1 MKLKSKICPDDVN
14 ERFHASDPISV
25 SGKMIYKS
33 CQTLVATKHYL
44 ESLSFVSRI
53 SWWKFSNLL
62 LLFELQSVYLCRNVA
77 VFSSSSNISSQKLS
91 DNADWA
97 VWQVSDKCSK
107 LSSQA
112 RSLSV
117 GRSLLE
123 ETSRRPD
130 ISQVPSFPAVNS
142 AKTVSKRSR
151 FWRLEEKESPVG
163 DWGWLLSRSALGI
176 WSTESRAVGKLK
188 PISVGGVRWG
198 FSSSSSCLI
207 LLKLYGI
214 IRAAS
219 DL

>member
-1 MKLKSKICPDDVN
+1 
-14 ERFHASDPISV
+14 
-25 SGKMIYKS
+25 MIYKS

-163 DWGWLLSRSALGI
+163 DWGWLLSRSALEI

-188 PISVGGVRWG
+188 PISDDVRWG

-207 LLKLYGI
+207 LLKL
-214 IRAAS
+214 
-219 DL
+219 

>member
-1 MKLKSKICPDDVN
+1 MKSSTRQIQSQLMV
-14 ERFHASDPISV
+14 
-25 SGKMIYKS
+25 MIYKS

-44 ESLSFVSRI
+44 ESPSFESRV

-91 DNADWA
+91 DNADWE

-123 ETSRRPD
+123 ET
-130 ISQVPSFPAVNS
+130 SQVPSFPAVNS

-188 PISVGGVRWG
+188 PISDDVRWG

-207 LLKLYGI
+207 LLKL
-214 IRAAS
+214 
-219 DL
+219 

>member
-1 MKLKSKICPDDVN
+1 MKDSTRQIQSQLV
-14 ERFHASDPISV
+14 V
-25 SGKMIYKS
+25 MIYKS

-44 ESLSFVSRI
+44 ESPSFESRV

-91 DNADWA
+91 DNADGA

-130 ISQVPSFPAVNS
+130 ISQVPSFPVVNS

-176 WSTESRAVGKLK
+176 WSTESLAVGKLK
-188 PISVGGVRWG
+188 PISEAVRWG

-207 LLKLYGI
+207 LLKL
-214 IRAAS
+214 
-219 DL
+219 

>member
-1 MKLKSKICPDDVN
+1 MKDSTRQIQSQLV
-14 ERFHASDPISV
+14 V
-25 SGKMIYKS
+25 MIYKS
-33 CQTLVATKHYL
+33 CQTLVVTKHYL
-44 ESLSFVSRI
+44 ESLSFVSWI

-163 DWGWLLSRSALGI
+163 DWGWLLSRSALEI

-188 PISVGGVRWG
+188 PISDDVRWG

-207 LLKLYGI
+207 LLKL
-214 IRAAS
+214 
-219 DL
+219 